1 MIFRERSICYVG
13 NFTKMP
19 QMNKRF
25 SCLGY
30 VSELKRLD
38 KFLISCDVA
47 PLWTFPSEKIQHAIV
62 IAGNTLHLL
71 IIGHF
76 LLSLQSNFV
85 ILL

>member
-47 PLWTFPSEKIQHAIV
+47 PLWTFPSEK
-62 IAGNTLHLL
+62 NTTCNSYSREHTTS
-71 IIGHF
+71 F
-76 LLSLQSNFV
+76 NYRTFSS
-85 ILL
+85 